1 MAERVLRSLGAL
13 CGAVALVAA
22 CLLLLAAIDSKGDA
36 QPPSSRPVVVEVATK
51 TAHRPAAEGNAEAR
65 RPAPV
70 RTKATPE
77 AAKAVR
83 VPVFWIARL
92 RAGAR
97 LPMYAEPGGAKVEP
111 LGPTTEFGSPVA
123 LSVVKQRGRWLG
135 VASQDA
141 APGRLGWIE
150 RDPAKLEMAWTRYS
164 LHANLSAYRLELR
177 YGDKLLG
184 SYPVTVGA
192 PGTETPAGRYGVT
205 DAVRFD
211 ESPSYGCCALA
222 LSGRQTQLE
231 PGWVGGDRL
240 AIHGTYG
247 ALGRAESHGCI
258 RADDRTM
265 RALFK
270 RVPLGTPVFVSD

>member
-1 MAERVLRSLGAL
+1 MAERVLRSLGLL
-13 CGAVALVAA
+13 CGAVAVVAA
-22 CLLLLAAIDSKGDA
+22 FLLLLAAINSKGDA
-36 QPPSSRPVVVEVATK
+36 ETAPRPVVVEVATK
-51 TAHRPAAEGNAEAR
+51 TAQRPLAESNAEAR
-65 RPAPV
+65 PAP
-70 RTKATPE
+70 AAAE
-77 AAKAVR
+77 AAPATAAASPG
-83 VPVFWIARL
+83 PVFWIARL
-92 RAGAR
+92 RPGAR
-97 LPMYAEPGGAKVEP
+97 LPMYSEPGAAKVET

-135 VASQDA
+135 VASQDV
-141 APGRLGWIE
+141 PTGELGWIE

-164 LHANLSAYRLELR
+164 LHADLSRFQLELR
-177 YGDKLLG
+177 YGGKRLR

-192 PGTETPAGRYGVT
+192 PGTETPPGRYGIT

-222 LSGRQTQLE
+222 LSGRQTHLE

-247 ALGRAESHGCI
+247 ALGLAESHGCI

-270 RVPLGTPVFVSD
+270 RVPLGTPVFVSE